1 MGGKLYI
8 PRCVFLVKLKLYFVL
23 DIFEINNSTNA
34 FIIMPMEKAG
44 MELFL
49 FSPVYLTDSIFS
61 LNYVVSVI
69 IVVVVKVK
77 QTNKYNYINT
87 RKNV

>member
-1 MGGKLYI
+1 
-8 PRCVFLVKLKLYFVL
+8 
-23 DIFEINNSTNA
+23 
-34 FIIMPMEKAG
+34 MPMEKAG